1 MRIKKKESVNIR
13 RISIVGN
20 DTLATNHLPATPV
33 LLSSVVKISKE
44 AWRKESAACFSRDKS
59 VWDFHWM
66 GRSCKDSSSRKIT
79 VQPWC
84 KCALSVSAGS
94 LAEVANFID
103 NVVRHILWTGIYETK
118 RRFFVRKMVDIIQM
132 ISIRFAWKWNSKDN
146 NILLL
151 ISFDKFFY
159 NLFPFLQLEE

>member
-1 MRIKKKESVNIR
+1 MNIR

-20 DTLATNHLPATPV
+20 DTLATNHLPATLV

-118 RRFFVRKMVDIIQM
+118 RRFFVRKMVHSNDI
-132 ISIRFAWKWNSKDN
+132 NSFRVKMKFKRKDN

-159 NLFPFLQLEE
+159 NLFPFLQLKNN